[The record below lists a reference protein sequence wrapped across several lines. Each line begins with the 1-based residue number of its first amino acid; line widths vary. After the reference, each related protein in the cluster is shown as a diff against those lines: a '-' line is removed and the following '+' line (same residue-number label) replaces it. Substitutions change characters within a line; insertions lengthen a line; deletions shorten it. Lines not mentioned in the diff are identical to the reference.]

1 MESALPIW
9 SILLQIDRSGPQL
22 FQKILPEP
30 RVWMEGTVCLIDYD
44 LVHGRPW
51 QCTTTTFI
59 LSCREFTVQASLLI
73 QRSAYS
79 QRPQSRSLAT
89 LLSIGNQKL
98 SREGPGAQKSS
109 EFRRFLGMLKYLR
122 KSIPRRQNHCEL
134 SLLDQSPLGY
144 REIASE
150 RFQAK

>member
-1 MESALPIW
+1 M
-9 SILLQIDRSGPQL
+9 
-22 FQKILPEP
+22 
-30 RVWMEGTVCLIDYD
+30 CLIDYD

-98 SREGPGAQKSS
+98 SREGPGDARARKSS
-109 EFRRFLGMLKYLR
+109 EFRGMLKYLR
-122 KSIPRRQNHCEL
+122 KSIPRLTEKTEPLRARSKSARVSGDSQRAISSKIEKTCPNH
-134 SLLDQSPLGY
+134 
-144 REIASE
+144 
-150 RFQAK
+150 

>member
-1 MESALPIW
+1 
-9 SILLQIDRSGPQL
+9 
-22 FQKILPEP
+22 
-30 RVWMEGTVCLIDYD
+30 MEGTVCLIDYD
-44 LVHGRPW
+44 LVHGRPR

-122 KSIPRRQNHCEL
+122 KSIPRLTEKTEPLRALVTRSKSARVSGDSQRAISSKIEKTCPNH
-134 SLLDQSPLGY
+134 
-144 REIASE
+144 
-150 RFQAK
+150 